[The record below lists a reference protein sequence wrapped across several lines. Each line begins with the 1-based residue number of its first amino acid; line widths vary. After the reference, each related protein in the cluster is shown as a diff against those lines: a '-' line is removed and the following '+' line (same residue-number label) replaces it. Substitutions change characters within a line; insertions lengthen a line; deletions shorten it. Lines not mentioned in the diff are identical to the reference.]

1 MIEAMACGTPVIAF
15 RSGSVPE
22 VVEEN
27 ITGFVV
33 EDERE
38 AVHAVSRT
46 SQIDRSRVR
55 ARFEERFTANRMAK
69 EYLDQY
75 ESLVRIRKL
84 SNVI

>member
-1 MIEAMACGTPVIAF
+1 M
-15 RSGSVPE
+15 PE

-33 EDERE
+33 EDEEE
-38 AVHAVSRT
+38 AVHAVSRL

-69 EYLDQY
+69 QYLDQY
-75 ESLVRIRKL
+75 ESLLRIRRL